1 MSDQGAQP
9 EPSSEPPEWLAGIEG
24 RMDELANQQYEIA
37 QQFQDALS
45 ERPVYAE
52 PEEAPEEGLPEEEWY
67 DDDGELTPQA
77 AEQIIDQRVDERVS
91 ERLSEQLG
99 LRDAAAQVQAR
110 DEAYEDLVAEFPDLD
125 EVGPDI
131 VTDLVRELTE
141 AGRAEVIEHP
151 VFVDLVEARYKAS
164 LYDRRSNEAPSDE
177 VEPRRGVM
185 LEAAGGG
192 SPTRGREEQ
201 EDWQARIVEA
211 ARAVQ
216 PDI

>member
-9 EPSSEPPEWLAGIEG
+9 DTPTTSEPPEWLAGIEG
-24 RMDELANQQYEIA
+24 RMDELASQQYEIA
-37 QQFQDALS
+37 QQFQEALS
-45 ERPVYAE
+45 ERPVYVD
-52 PEEAPEEGLPEEEWY
+52 PEEEAAPEGLPEEEWY
-67 DDDGELTPQA
+67 DDDGDLTPQA
-77 AEQIIDQRVDERVS
+77 AEQIIDQRVS

-110 DEAYEDLVAEFPDLD
+110 DEAYEDLVAEYPDLD
-125 EVGPDI
+125 EVGADI

-164 LYDRRSNEAPSDE
+164 LYDKRSNEAPSDE

-192 SPTRGREEQ
+192 SPTRGRDDQ

-211 ARAVQ
+211 ARAQQ